1 MKIEMKPTITSSE
14 IEKQFGFGL
23 KDCECYQMC
32 ANDSYVTLCLDEDV
46 IQDFKDEI
54 ESCPDEPE
62 YVKRLSNDIVLIE
75 YFRDLGYTDEIL
87 IYVSW

>member
-1 MKIEMKPTITSSE
+1 MKPTVTSSE
-14 IEKQFGFGL
+14 IEKQFGICL

-32 ANDSYVTLCLDEDV
+32 ANDSYVALCLDEDIV
-46 IQDFKDEI
+46 QDMKDEI

-62 YVKRLSNDIVLIE
+62 YVKRLSNNIMLIE
-75 YFRDLGYTDEIL
+75 YFRDLGYTDEVL